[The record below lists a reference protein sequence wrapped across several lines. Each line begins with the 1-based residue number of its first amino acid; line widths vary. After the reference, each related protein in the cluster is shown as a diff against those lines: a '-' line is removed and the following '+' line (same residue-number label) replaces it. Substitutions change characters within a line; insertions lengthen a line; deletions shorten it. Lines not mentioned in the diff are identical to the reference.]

1 MAAVLARVHTPL
13 AAPAEG
19 WWERRAFRDLARD
32 AMAAHLGTPLVPGP
46 TSPAPCAFD
55 LASRDGRVVG
65 DAHALT
71 PYNARKVV
79 ARAWLLSEAQADVR
93 FIVFGR
99 DLRLARTWMARHARH
114 FPGVRFF
121 FLAGEGD
128 LRPL

>member
-1 MAAVLARVHTPL
+1 MAAVLAHVHAPL
-13 AAPAEG
+13 APPVEG

-32 AMAAHLGTPLVPGP
+32 AMAAQLDTPLGPGP
-46 TSPAPCAFD
+46 TSQAPSAFD
-55 LASRDGRVVG
+55 LASRDGRIVG

-79 ARAWLLSEAQADVR
+79 ARAWLLSEAQAEVR

-99 DLRLARTWMARHARH
+99 DLRLAHAWMARHARH
-114 FPGVRFF
+114 FPQVRFF
-121 FLAGEGD
+121 FLAGASD